1 MSLLSEQPLKAR
13 TTVKKEATDGASRQ
27 LTVSVRPS
35 PLRQETPLC
44 GTSEESCP
52 TMNPHLS
59 AFSPLNT
66 KRLKIRALAT
76 PDAAAVACLT
86 DDPAI
91 TDVVHFLPSP
101 FTVREA
107 EALIASNDD
116 ANCFL
121 GVWTQGDLIGV
132 VGIHAHGSDRLE
144 VGYWIGSHFQRQ
156 GYATE
161 AVAGVI
167 GQLQRLHPN
176 RQVTAEC
183 RTGNEGSWNLLHKLG
198 FRATGQPGDRPG
210 RELLVFHGR

>member
-1 MSLLSEQPLKAR
+1 MDHSW
-13 TTVKKEATDGASRQ
+13 
-27 LTVSVRPS
+27 VSAGPRS
-35 PLRQETPLC
+35 SRQETPLC
-44 GTSEESCP
+44 GTSEESYGA
-52 TMNPHLS
+52 TMNPHLC

-66 KRLKIRALAT
+66 ERLNIRPLAMT
-76 PDAAAVACLT
+76 DAAALACLT

-132 VGIHAHGSDRLE
+132 VGIHAHGRDRLE
-144 VGYWIGSHFQRQ
+144 VEYWIGSHFQRQ

-167 GQLQRLHPN
+167 AQLQRLQPN

-198 FRATGQPGDRPG
+198 FRATGQQGDRPG